1 MKKTEQ
7 ENEGLKEKLKALEES
22 SVSEN
27 GLKFGYSFNLHCP
40 LRSSPKNSWTP
51 LIRIRLFRIPR
62 YFVTQNHFS
71 WLCPAVIYYRLCRTP
86 SVSDYFRFP
95 SQLQIAGFDCI
106 SVEIKLNT
114 FIC

>member
-1 MKKTEQ
+1 MDMKKTEQ
-7 ENEGLKEKLKALEES
+7 ENEELKEKLKALEES

-62 YFVTQNHFS
+62 HFELKTISLGFALLSFTIGYVELSLFRTIFVF
-71 WLCPAVIYYRLCRTP
+71 P
-86 SVSDYFRFP
+86 VSY
-95 SQLQIAGFDCI
+95 
-106 SVEIKLNT
+106 K
-114 FIC
+114 